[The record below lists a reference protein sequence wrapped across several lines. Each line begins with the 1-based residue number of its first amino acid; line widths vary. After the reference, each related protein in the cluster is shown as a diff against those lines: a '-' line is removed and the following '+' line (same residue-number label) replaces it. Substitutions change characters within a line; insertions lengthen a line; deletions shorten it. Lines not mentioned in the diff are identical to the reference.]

1 MQFAPS
7 KCIVLARDITSLTL
21 DNETLPQ
28 QQNFDYLGINVST
41 NGISWEGTFAKRS
54 KKCKERTMMLREIG
68 YNLTGFPQSSSSQIY
83 KSFIRPTL
91 TYGLALEIH
100 DPKWSSRYIQV
111 EGFELQQCFSAS
123 QRSSRNALH
132 KLLKVEPLETRINIL
147 NIKFMGKL
155 HNSVDSS
162 IPAVKLYWVRLQSG
176 NGQSLVTLAKKNN
189 PLWAKANL
197 ISHLSNR
204 PRRGHSDP
212 KKPLLKSVTEEIK
225 QNSIVTLD
233 ADKTN
238 VSGSLVYV
246 PIEKHRHALQPGT
259 IPKKK
264 HRIAIL
270 RWLSGGICR
279 HTKCKICDEELSRDH
294 GLECAGANAF
304 LNQTMGQ
311 LVEPN

>member
-1 MQFAPS
+1 
-7 KCIVLARDITSLTL
+7 
-21 DNETLPQ
+21 
-28 QQNFDYLGINVST
+28 
-41 NGISWEGTFAKRS
+41 
-54 KKCKERTMMLREIG
+54 
-68 YNLTGFPQSSSSQIY
+68 
-83 KSFIRPTL
+83 
-91 TYGLALEIH
+91 
-100 DPKWSSRYIQV
+100 
-111 EGFELQQCFSAS
+111 
-123 QRSSRNALH
+123 
-132 KLLKVEPLETRINIL
+132 
-147 NIKFMGKL
+147 MGKL

-162 IPAVKLYWVRLQSG
+162 IPAVKLYWDRLQNG
-176 NGQSLVTLAKKNN
+176 NEQSLVTLAKKNN

-204 PRRGHSDP
+204 LRRGHSDP

-246 PIEKHRHALQPGT
+246 PTEKHRHALQPGT
-259 IPKKK
+259 IPNKK

-304 LNQTMGQ
+304 LNQTIGQ
-311 LVEPN
+311 LVEPNYLPHLNLLDRILNKFRDRPQSTNFYSEVYQAISMIYIKCLGYVQAANGFWLPEEFVQSQDRATQPPSGVG